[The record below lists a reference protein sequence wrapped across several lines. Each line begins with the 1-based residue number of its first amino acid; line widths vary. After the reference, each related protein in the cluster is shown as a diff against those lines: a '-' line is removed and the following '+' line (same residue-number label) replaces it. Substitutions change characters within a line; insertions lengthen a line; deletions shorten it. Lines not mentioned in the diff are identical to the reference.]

1 MCSRYELNST
11 SREIAQRFQ
20 LEQPPPMVNMAEVR
34 PTDRALVIE
43 AGGACRLLAWGL
55 SVLWDK
61 KPLINARAETLAEKK
76 TFQTLLDNR
85 CLVPA
90 SAYFEWRRD
99 GKARFKNR
107 IAPNAATP
115 FAFAGLIDGDRFTI
129 VTCAPQPAIA
139 HIHERMPVILD
150 RRAESP
156 WIDPDVSFAEV
167 SGLLVPY
174 GAEPLKAEEETPT
187 GQRSFPF
194 NGP

>member
-20 LEQPPPMVNMAEVR
+20 LEQPPPMVNMAEIR

-55 SVLWDK
+55 SVSWDK

-76 TFQTLLDNR
+76 TFQTLLDSR

-107 IAPNAATP
+107 IAPNAAAP

-129 VTCAPQPAIA
+129 VTCAPAPAIA
-139 HIHERMPVILD
+139 NIHNRMPVILS
-150 RRAESP
+150 RQGESDWLNSNNP
-156 WIDPDVSFAEV
+156 FADAATY
-167 SGLLVPY
+167 LVPY
-174 GAEPLKAEEETPT
+174 EEAALTAAEDAVPPSPQPDLFE
-187 GQRSFPF
+187 
-194 NGP
+194 